1 MKYSNS
7 GFTIAEILV
16 AIAIIAFLGAVMVA
30 IFISTLRGS
39 NKSQILGS
47 IKQNGQAVLEIM
59 DKTIRSADNVICTSG
74 DTKTLVIEKNGIY
87 TRFRFIAPT
96 PTINPTANGKIQQD
110 SPLPGVDME
119 TFLMY
124 VCMNPMPAPIIL
136 TDTNTQTGV
145 SVNNGSF
152 TRNQQAGSEDN
163 VTVEFTLGPGV
174 QAPPV
179 VAGQIEP
186 VKFQTTIQ
194 LR

>member
-1 MKYSNS
+1 MNK
-7 GFTIAEILV
+7 GFTIAELLV
-16 AIAIIAFLGAVMVA
+16 AIAIIAFLGTIMVA
-30 IFISTLRGS
+30 IFTSTLRGS

-87 TRFRFIAPT
+87 TRFRFIVPT
-96 PTINPTANGKIQQD
+96 STANGKIQQD

-119 TFLMY
+119 TFLMN
-124 VCMNPMPAPIIL
+124 VCINPMSTPITL
-136 TDTNTQTGV
+136 TDTNTQTGI
-145 SVNNGSF
+145 SVKEGSF
-152 TRNQQAGSEDN
+152 TRNQQAGSKDN
-163 VTVEFTLGPGV
+163 VTVSFTLGPGV
-174 QAPPV
+174 QAPPA

-186 VKFQTTIQ
+186 VKFQTTVQ